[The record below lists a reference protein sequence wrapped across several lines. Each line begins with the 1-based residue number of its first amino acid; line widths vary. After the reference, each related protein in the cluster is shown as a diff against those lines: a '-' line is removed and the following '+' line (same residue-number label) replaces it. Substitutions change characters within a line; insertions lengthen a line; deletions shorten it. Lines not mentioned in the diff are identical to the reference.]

1 LHWPVNHLLSQLNA
15 NAAKNVNVE
24 VVFSSLQNLKNTYKY
39 TFESSNML
47 SKSAFNLFYL
57 TYYLYSYIFK
67 NIFNFIFNPMAL
79 VLKVNRLWKDRRIRR
94 KLFMNLNNYIFF
106 SKKWCLC
113 FFNFMVIRK
122 SVISTKKKRKRRS
135 FFRKK
140 SLRIGM
146 FTIIL
151 LQKLCLTTK
160 SFHCWIT
167 QLIFL
172 WGCMV

>member
-1 LHWPVNHLLSQLNA
+1 MLNPLSA
-15 NAAKNVNVE
+15 NVVKNVNVE

-79 VLKVNRLWKDRRIRR
+79 ALKVNRLWKDRRIKR

-113 FFNFMVIRK
+113 FFNFMMIRK

-135 FFRKK
+135 FFKK
-140 SLRIGM
+140 RSLRIGI

-151 LQKLCLTTK
+151 LQKLCLITK
-160 SFHCWIT
+160 SFHYLII
-167 QLIFL
+167 QLISL
-172 WGCMV
+172 